1 MAVRKVLLI
10 GGSGFVGG
18 WVASR
23 LSASGVRVTIPT
35 RRRENRKRLIL
46 LPTVFEVQ
54 ADVNDPQTL
63 ADLIEDVDAVINLVG
78 ILHDRDERAPY
89 GAAFAAAHVDLP
101 RKIVAAMRAVGVRR
115 LLHMSALR
123 AAPDAPSAYLRSKAD
138 GEAAVLAAAGELDVT
153 VFRPSVI
160 FGPGDAFLN
169 TFADLLRRLPA
180 LPLVGGDARLQP
192 VFVGD
197 VADAFVAALGNR
209 ESFGR
214 TYELGGPRVYSLR
227 ELVRYVADLGGHPR
241 VLVDVPSG
249 IAALQACV
257 LGWLPNP
264 PLSPDNLRSLSVP
277 SVTDGS
283 HNPPAWQPHALEAVA
298 PGYLT
303 PLKLRERLGF
313 YRGRAGR
320 TP

>member
-138 GEAAVLAAAGELDVT
+138 GEAAVLAAGELDVT